1 MDPRFYELSKA
12 KDRRE
17 LSASEKAELMQFYNQ
32 LLTEAEGHA
41 RGSRRAK
48 ASTTNQTGAASM
60 TFHQYVLR
68 NRRK

>member
-17 LSASEKAELMQFYNQ
+17 LSASEKAELMHFYNQ

-41 RGSRRAK
+41 RGSRRAA
-48 ASTTNQTGAASM
+48 ASTKQAGTASM

>member
-17 LSASEKAELMQFYNQ
+17 LSASEKAELQKFYNEI
-32 LLTEAEGHA
+32 LTEAEGHA
-41 RGSRRAK
+41 RGNRQAK
-48 ASTTNQTGAASM
+48 ASTKQTGTASM

-68 NRRK
+68 NRYQ

>member
-1 MDPRFYELSKA
+1 MNPRFHELSRA

-17 LSASEKAELMQFYNQ
+17 LTDAEKAELMNFYNEI
-32 LLTEAEGHA
+32 LTEAEGHA
-41 RGSRRAK
+41 RGNRRAK
-48 ASTTNQTGAASM
+48 ASTKQTGAASM

>member
-17 LSASEKAELMQFYNQ
+17 LSEAERAELMQFYNQ

-41 RGSRRAK
+41 RGNRRAK
-48 ASTTNQTGAASM
+48 ASTKQAGTASM